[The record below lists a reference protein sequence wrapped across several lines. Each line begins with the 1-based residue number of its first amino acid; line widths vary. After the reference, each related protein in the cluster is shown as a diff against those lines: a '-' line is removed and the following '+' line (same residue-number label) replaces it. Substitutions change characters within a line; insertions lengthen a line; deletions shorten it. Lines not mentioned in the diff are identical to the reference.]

1 MAWFKSK
8 EQKQKEELEAAQKE
22 RQLAEKH
29 EAQLKYRAQLNKKWS
44 NHLSQVIIT
53 PESLESYQRR
63 MGYAVEVIDTRLDD
77 KGVVLN
83 VWEGCLNQQQDYISD
98 FLLEHLIKSGIEA
111 VVEANYFM
119 SSKTIVQQG
128 WGATEINSYIYG
140 LPVARKKS
148 QGPPYR

>member
-8 EQKQKEELEAAQKE
+8 EQKQKEELEAAEARAKALKKQLEADEKE
-22 RQLAEKH
+22 KQETH
-29 EAQLKYRAQLNKKWS
+29 YNEI
-44 NHLSQVIIT
+44 LSRVIIT

-63 MGYAVEVIDTRLDD
+63 MGYTVEVIDTGEMN
-77 KGVVLN
+77 KGVT
-83 VWEGCLNQQQDYISD
+83 
-98 FLLEHLIKSGIEA
+98 FLFNKDLVHTDPHTSEQVKKRLVESGIEA

-119 SSKTIVQQG
+119 SSKTIVQEG